1 MTTQIGLFGFGVVGQ
16 GLYEIL
22 AQKNG
27 TAPGRITRICV
38 RDRAKPRSLP
48 PGKFTFNPEDIFSDP
63 DITHIV
69 EATDRPDDAF
79 GIVRRGLL
87 MGKTVV
93 SANKK
98 MLAERLPELLHL
110 QRASGS
116 RLLYEASAG
125 GSIPI
130 FRNLEQFYRHDQ
142 VRGIRG
148 VLNGSTNFM
157 LSRMTDEG
165 MAFPEA
171 LALAQQSGFAESDP
185 TLDVDAHDPAYK
197 LVLLIH
203 QAFGKILAPESVLRL
218 GIRHISAEDVEFAAQ
233 HSRKIRLL
241 ATAEPVP
248 EGKIRAHILPAL
260 VPPRDPFFNLH
271 DEYNGIQIQT
281 FFTENQMLTGK
292 GAGSLPTGFAVLSD
306 LNASLRQEFAPAR
319 LLAATV
325 PTQNHL
331 QHVAVIYWRCPDP
344 GRRGLLRFQEILEE
358 THLESGFRVVGR
370 IGLDALAAAAGELG
384 QSRSFVATM

>member
-16 GLYEIL
+16 GLYNIL

-38 RDRAKPRSLP
+38 RDRAKSRILP
-48 PGKFTFNPEDIFSDP
+48 PDKFTFNPEDIFSDP

-79 GIVRRGLL
+79 RIVRRGLL

-98 MLAERLPELLHL
+98 MLAQRLPELLHL

-116 RLLYEASAG
+116 RLLYEASVG

-142 VRGIRG
+142 VWGLRG
-148 VLNGSTNFM
+148 VLNGSTNFI

-165 MAFPEA
+165 LLFAEA
-171 LALAQQSGFAESDP
+171 LALAQQLGFAESDP

-203 QAFGKILAPESVLRL
+203 QTFGKILAPEDVLRL
-218 GIRHISAEDVEFAAQ
+218 GIRHVGVEDMQFAAKQ
-233 HSRKIRLL
+233 NRKIRLI
-241 ATAEPVP
+241 ATAEPTP
-248 EGKIRAHILPAL
+248 EGNIRAHILPAL

-271 DEYNGIQIQT
+271 DEYNGIQIRS

-292 GAGSLPTGFAVLSD
+292 GAGSLPTGFALLSD
-306 LNASLRQEFAPAR
+306 LTASVRQEFTAFRSPI
-319 LLAATV
+319 LAGAA
-325 PTQNHL
+325 QNDL
-331 QHVAVIYWRCPDP
+331 QHEAVIYWRCPDSA
-344 GRRGLLRFQEILEE
+344 RRGLLAFQEILEE
-358 THLESGFRVVGR
+358 TPLESGFQLVGR

-384 QSRSFVATM
+384 ESRSFVATM

>member
-1 MTTQIGLFGFGVVGQ
+1 MKAQVGLFGFGVVGQ

-38 RDRAKPRSLP
+38 RDRAKPRILP
-48 PGKFTFNPEDIFSDP
+48 PDKFTFNPEDIFSDP

-69 EATDRPDDAF
+69 EATDRADDAF
-79 GIVRRGLL
+79 RIVRRGLL

-98 MLAERLPELLHL
+98 MLAERLPELVHL

-157 LSRMTDEG
+157 LSLMTDEG
-165 MAFPEA
+165 LPFAEA
-171 LALAQQSGFAESDP
+171 LALAQQRGFAESDP

-203 QAFGKILAPESVLRL
+203 QAFGKILTPEAVLRL
-218 GIRHISAEDVEFAAQ
+218 GIRHIGVEDVQFAAQ
-233 HSRKIRLL
+233 HNRKIRLV
-241 ATAEPVP
+241 ATAEPASD
-248 EGKIRAHILPAL
+248 GRIRAHILPEL
-260 VPPRDPFFNLH
+260 VSPRDPFFNLH
-271 DEYNGIQIQT
+271 DEYNGIQIRS

-306 LNASLRQEFAPAR
+306 LTASVRQEFAPAR
-319 LLAATV
+319 LLPAAIA
-325 PTQNHL
+325 TQNDL
-331 QHVAVIYWRCPDP
+331 QYDAVIYWRCPDP
-344 GRRGLLRFQEILEE
+344 ARRGLLAFQEILEE
-358 THLESGFRVVGR
+358 TRLVSGFRIVGR

-384 QSRSFVATM
+384 DSRSFVATM